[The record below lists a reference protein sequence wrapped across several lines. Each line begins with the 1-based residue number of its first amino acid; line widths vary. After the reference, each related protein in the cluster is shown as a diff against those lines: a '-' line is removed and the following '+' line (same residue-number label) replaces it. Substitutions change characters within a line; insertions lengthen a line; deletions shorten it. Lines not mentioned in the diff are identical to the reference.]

1 MSNKKLNL
9 TKQQVADEIVVS
21 VTKAVSI
28 LQKELR
34 EKQLDNF
41 TVANMA
47 ISFLIG
53 ILSSQLGVQEELQ
66 SALEI
71 LEKLRQE
78 NTEKQ

>member
-53 ILSSQLGVQEELQ
+53 ILSSQIGVQEELQ